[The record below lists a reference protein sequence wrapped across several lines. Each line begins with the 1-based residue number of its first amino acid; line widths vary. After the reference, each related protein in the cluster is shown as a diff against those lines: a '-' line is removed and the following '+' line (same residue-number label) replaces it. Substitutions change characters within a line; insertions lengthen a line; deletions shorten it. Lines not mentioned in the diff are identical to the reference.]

1 MKEVAGAIIILAGSL
16 LLIAAMNF
24 DSVLFWIIGGF
35 MLVDGY
41 FLLAASIFFPR
52 VLKEL
57 LWKENHR
64 ENN

>member
-1 MKEVAGAIIILAGSL
+1 
-16 LLIAAMNF
+16 MNF

>member
-1 MKEVAGAIIILAGSL
+1 MKEIAGAIIILAGSL
-16 LLIAAMNF
+16 LLIPAMSF

-57 LWKENHR
+57 LSKENHR
-64 ENN
+64 ENS

>member
-1 MKEVAGAIIILAGSL
+1 VKEIAGSIVILAGSL

-24 DSVLFWIIGGF
+24 DSILFWILGGF

-52 VLKEL
+52 FLKGL
-57 LWKENHR
+57 LGDANRTEQN
-64 ENN
+64 